1 MKIAQPVKDYYSE
14 AALRRGWPTRAQGFE
29 CSKAAFQPAYAESKL
44 HDAMLAFAVARL
56 WPDVCSNSL
65 EPGWVPT
72 KMGGPRG
79 GHGKSGPGRQS
90 SQEIYDQV
98 HDLIR
103 RPEQTGLGIA
113 DEGQVSVSRAVYHIA
128 GASNSR
134 RHQRVVQDQC
144 LTG

>member
-65 EPGWVPT
+65 EPGWVPI
-72 KMGGPRG
+72 KMGGPVGAMASQVPAGSRVR
-79 GHGKSGPGRQS
+79 KSTIKFMTLFVDQS
-90 SQEIYDQV
+90 
-98 HDLIR
+98 
-103 RPEQTGLGIA
+103 RP
-113 DEGQVSVSRAVYHIA
+113 DWVSPMKVRSPCPAP
-128 GASNSR
+128 S
-134 RHQRVVQDQC
+134 
-144 LTG
+144 TT